1 MQSLPRC
8 CRGLDIKE
16 SQRLAR
22 ENCKDIIA
30 CGFDVNRT
38 FIFSDFG
45 YMGNGGGGFYEN
57 IVSIQRQVCWQ
68 NTLCTSLPHCML
80 HQAFA
85 LSHHPGPGVDGGAD
99 PAELWFLPTHGVYTL
114 AAMPSTAIYVRLSCL
129 SSYLCLAS
137 LVLLHVKV
145 YNTMQ
150 RCLLALTDCVCPDA
164 VP

>member
-1 MQSLPRC
+1 MQSLACC

-57 IVSIQRQVCWQ
+57 IVSIQRQACWQ
-68 NTLCTSLPHCML
+68 KTLCMTLPHCLL
-80 HQAFA
+80 HTAPS
-85 LSHHPGPGVDGGAD
+85 LSQHPGPGIDGGVD
-99 PAELWFLPTHGVYTL
+99 PPEPCLCPLMVCVHLLPCSAL
-114 AAMPSTAIYVRLSCL
+114 PAMCGCL
-129 SSYLCLAS
+129 VCHHTSIWPVWLLQMISY
-137 LVLLHVKV
+137 
-145 YNTMQ
+145 NMMQ
-150 RCLLALTDCVCPDA
+150 RCSECVDA
-164 VP
+164 DRLCLS